1 MFFDLYIIDFHN
13 FKTLKYFSSGLYK
26 FMCKVSQTSIS
37 YNISIHPRYFKDLNV
52 QDKAIRCLEKNR
64 MTIFMLLAREEVFNE
79 AQKV

>member
-1 MFFDLYIIDFHN
+1 
-13 FKTLKYFSSGLYK
+13 
-26 FMCKVSQTSIS
+26 MCKVSQTSIS